1 MASRNTKNS
10 LASIRFPRQKRWRA
24 FCHKQLCRSSLIRLL
39 GAVGDLFL
47 HPRVSQKCPPYGL
60 KVNAVERL
68 LIVDEVD
75 IQRRIPLQR
84 FFQNDAHGC
93 VLTRSR
99 SLLPDAGLL
108 FTKIR
113 IYCIFHSLQQ
123 DAIKHFSSV
132 TPQQMLQELKLP
144 FLRSLM
150 KYHSFH
156 YFWYFFFSQYLVE

>member
-10 LASIRFPRQKRWRA
+10 LASIRFPRQKHWRA
-24 FCHKQLCRSSLIRLL
+24 FCHKQLCRSSLIKLL

-123 DAIKHFSSV
+123 DAIKTSFQRYSSADVAGTEV
-132 TPQQMLQELKLP
+132 TFLEELDEVSFFPL
-144 FLRSLM
+144 FLVFLLFPVSC
-150 KYHSFH
+150 
-156 YFWYFFFSQYLVE
+156 